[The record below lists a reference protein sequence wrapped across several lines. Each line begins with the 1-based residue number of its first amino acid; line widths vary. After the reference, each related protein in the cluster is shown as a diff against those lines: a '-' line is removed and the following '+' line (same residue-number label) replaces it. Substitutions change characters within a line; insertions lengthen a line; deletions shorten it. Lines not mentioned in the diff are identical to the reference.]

1 MVGALNLPFYQRTF
15 FSAVGDSAFKKKCQ
29 LRRKKFWGGDCLI
42 FNSIG
47 LGTFLRIFIFYSPSK
62 LFLLGL
68 KKILLCRRQRLKLL
82 SAVCDS
88 IYKIFAMSAT
98 ALEST
103 KWRVSNLNHKN
114 LEFFGLVPKS
124 SHTGQICVKSRSRI
138 SHACGPLQYMQKR
151 KKGCNCVQCVQYTFN
166 TRLTFRNVF
175 CHFLLYFRWKN
186 LTQTTCY
193 RVRFSLPHTI
203 K

>member
-1 MVGALNLPFYQRTF
+1 MR
-15 FSAVGDSAFKKKCQ
+15 
-29 LRRKKFWGGDCLI
+29 I
-42 FNSIG
+42 FNFFFG
-47 LGTFLRIFIFYSPSK
+47 FKVVFLGV
-62 LFLLGL
+62 
-68 KKILLCRRQRLKLL
+68 KKNLLCRRQRLKLL

-103 KWRVSNLNHKN
+103 KWRFSNLNHKN

-124 SHTGQICVKSRSRI
+124 SHTGLICVKIPEPNI
-138 SHACGPLQYMQKR
+138 SGLCPFTIYVEKG

-175 CHFLLYFRWKN
+175 CHFLLYFRWK
-186 LTQTTCY
+186 T
-193 RVRFSLPHTI
+193 
-203 K
+203 